1 MLAAGLIVLATA
13 AAFSSSFAGSLVFD
27 DESSISKNPTIR
39 QLWPIWPT
47 LCPPR
52 HGETVTGRPLL
63 NLSLAINF
71 AISGDKV
78 WSYHAANLAI
88 HILAALLLFGVLR
101 QTFLLPVMRD
111 RWGAAALPL
120 ASVIALLWAVH
131 PLQTESVTYTV
142 QRAESLVALFYLLT
156 LYCFIRGASVE
167 GSGVRG
173 QGLRKFSV
181 FSFQFRRIHPS
192 SSILPSV
199 AWYAGSVSMC
209 LLGMATKEVM
219 VSAPLIVLLYDR
231 TFCAGSFRE
240 AWRRRYGLYLC
251 LAATWLLLGWL
262 VISTGNRG
270 GSAGFGVR
278 MSCWAYL
285 GTQFGAIVH
294 YLKLCVWPHPLL
306 FDYGQGTAQGVM
318 EIAPY
323 AILVGVLVVATVV
336 AVWRWP
342 KVGFLG
348 AWFFAILAPS
358 STVVPVATQTIAEHR
373 MYLPLAAVICGL
385 VAGGFLAGRWLVRR
399 GKISLLASQVMGGA
413 LTLLAGVALGILTFQ
428 RNVDYRSE
436 LSIWEDTVAKAP
448 GNARAQNNLGLAQA
462 GRGQMDEAMAHYRK
476 ALELKPDAADTHNN
490 LGNALTGRGQIDEAM
505 AHYRKALELTPDYAE
520 AHNNLGVALAGR
532 EQFDEAITQCEK
544 ALELRPDYAEARGNL
559 GNIMACRGQIDEAIA
574 EYRKALEIRTQDAD
588 LHCNLGVALARCG
601 RFDEAITEYE
611 KALEIESGDTK
622 AQRNLGIVQPQRE
635 GILKTLARQRDSLR
649 SRPDDVALLND
660 TAWLLATNPNAS
672 IRNGAEAI
680 ELAERAV
687 QLSDGREPAILGTLA
702 AAYAEAGRFAEAVK
716 TAEHALTLATD
727 RNNSVLAETLQA
739 RIKLYRAGSPYR
751 DTQQASGSKS
761 IQP

>member
-1 MLAAGLIVLATA
+1 MVVLAAGLIVLATV
-13 AAFSSSFAGSLVFD
+13 AAFSNNFAGSFVFD
-27 DESSISKNPTIR
+27 DHAAIVENPTIR
-39 QLWPIWPT
+39 HLWPIWPT

-71 AISGDKV
+71 AISGERV

-101 QTFLLPVMRD
+101 RTFLLPVMRD

-142 QRAESLVALFYLLT
+142 QRAESLVALFYLLS
-156 LYCFIRGASVE
+156 LYCFIRGASAAKARFWHMGAV
-167 GSGVRG
+167 
-173 QGLRKFSV
+173 L
-181 FSFQFRRIHPS
+181 
-192 SSILPSV
+192 
-199 AWYAGSVSMC
+199 AC
-209 LLGMATKEVM
+209 LAGMATKEVM

-294 YLKLCVWPHPLL
+294 YLKLCVWPYPLL

-348 AWFFAILAPS
+348 AWFFTILAPS

-413 LTLLAGVALGILTFQ
+413 LTLLAGVTLGILTFQ
-428 RNVDYRSE
+428 RNVDYRSD
-436 LSIWEDTVAKAP
+436 LAVWEDTAAKAP
-448 GNARAQNNLGLAQA
+448 KNARARYNLGVSLA
-462 GRGQMDEAMAHYRK
+462 GRGQVDKAMANYRK
-476 ALELKPDAADTHNN
+476 ALEIKPDYADAHYN
-490 LGNALTGRGQIDEAM
+490 LGTLLAGRGQFDEAIVEYRDALKVSPNDAK
-505 AHYRKALELTPDYAE
+505 AHGNLGLALKERGQLDEAIAEYRKVLELNPNDAKAHGNLGLALKERGQLDEAVAE
-520 AHNNLGVALAGR
+520 YRKVLELDPNDEKTHNNLGVALAGR
-532 EQFDEAITQCEK
+532 GQF
-544 ALELRPDYAEARGNL
+544 
-559 GNIMACRGQIDEAIA
+559 DEAIA
-574 EYRKALEIRTQDAD
+574 EYRDALKINPNDANAHGNLGSALESAVNSMRPLPST
-588 LHCNLGVALARCG
+588 G
-601 RFDEAITEYE
+601 RHF
-611 KALEIESGDTK
+611 
-622 AQRNLGIVQPQRE
+622 
-635 GILKTLARQRDSLR
+635 
-649 SRPDDVALLND
+649 
-660 TAWLLATNPNAS
+660 
-672 IRNGAEAI
+672 
-680 ELAERAV
+680 
-687 QLSDGREPAILGTLA
+687 
-702 AAYAEAGRFAEAVK
+702 
-716 TAEHALTLATD
+716 
-727 RNNSVLAETLQA
+727 
-739 RIKLYRAGSPYR
+739 
-751 DTQQASGSKS
+751 KS
-761 IQP
+761 IPTTPTPTATWARA

>member
-1 MLAAGLIVLATA
+1 
-13 AAFSSSFAGSLVFD
+13 
-27 DESSISKNPTIR
+27 
-39 QLWPIWPT
+39 
-47 LCPPR
+47 
-52 HGETVTGRPLL
+52 
-63 NLSLAINF
+63 
-71 AISGDKV
+71 
-78 WSYHAANLAI
+78 
-88 HILAALLLFGVLR
+88 
-101 QTFLLPVMRD
+101 
-111 RWGAAALPL
+111 
-120 ASVIALLWAVH
+120 
-131 PLQTESVTYTV
+131 
-142 QRAESLVALFYLLT
+142 
-156 LYCFIRGASVE
+156 
-167 GSGVRG
+167 
-173 QGLRKFSV
+173 
-181 FSFQFRRIHPS
+181 
-192 SSILPSV
+192 
-199 AWYAGSVSMC
+199 MC

-294 YLKLCVWPHPLL
+294 YLKLCVWPYPLL

-385 VAGGFLAGRWLVRR
+385 VVGGFLAGRWLVRR

-448 GNARAQNNLGLAQA
+448 GNERAHYNLG
-462 GRGQMDEAMAHYRK
+462 K
-476 ALELKPDAADTHNN
+476 I
-490 LGNALTGRGQIDEAM
+490 LGDCR
-505 AHYRKALELTPDYAE
+505 R
-520 AHNNLGVALAGR
+520 
-532 EQFDEAITQCEK
+532 FDEAITQYRTALKIKPDYPEAYYNLGLALSECGRLDEAIVNYRK
-544 ALELRPDYAEARGNL
+544 ALEIKPVFAAAYNNL
-559 GNIMACRGQIDEAIA
+559 GAALAGRGQFDEAIASCRKALAIAPNDADTYSNFGMALAGAGRMEDAIA
-574 EYRKALEIRTQDAD
+574 EYRKAVEINPNEAKS
-588 LHCNLGVALARCG
+588 HYNLGNALVNCQRIDEAITQYEKALQIEPNLVPAHNNFGTLLARIRRFDEAIAQYEKSLQLKPDSAKTHNNLGLALMECG
-601 RFDEAITEYE
+601 RFDEATSHFQR
-611 KALEIESGDTK
+611 ALELKPDYTD
-622 AQRNLGIVQPQRE
+622 AHNNLGIAQSRRE
-635 GILKTLARQRDSLR
+635 EILKALAGRRESLR
-649 SRPDDVALLND
+649 ARPDDVALLND
-660 TAWLLATNPNAS
+660 TAWMLATNPNAS
-672 IRNGAEAI
+672 IRNGPEAV
-680 ELAERAV
+680 ELAQRAAR
-687 QLSDGREPAILGTLA
+687 LSDARESVILGTLA
-702 AAYAEAGRFAEAVK
+702 AAYAEAGRFPEAVE
-716 TAEHALTLATD
+716 TAQKPCNWPPNRASSRWQNPSRPRFRFTKRALPF
-727 RNNSVLAETLQA
+727 A
-739 RIKLYRAGSPYR
+739 RCNQHRRPV
-751 DTQQASGSKS
+751 
-761 IQP
+761 QPGLEDE